1 MYIKGLIVAP
11 FLACEINP
19 SREVLFGCVRMYALV
34 FMHVLPC
41 VRAVVHVCAVVHA
54 CVCRWFRMSEL
65 INEKDAEYRCT
76 RVCVCVYLFMRARAC
91 PGWLCY
97 VYWITAV

>member
-19 SREVLFGCVRMYALV
+19 RREVLFGCVRMCALV